1 VKLGYTQTG
10 KNYPVVLDN
19 NKAYV
24 NVPWTDTNT
33 TYSAGSGLSLSGTT
47 FNHSNSITAVSTTGL
62 YKIAYDENGHITST
76 KAVEKGDITALGIP
90 STNTTYSLAT
100 TSADGLMSKDD
111 KSKLNGIAAGATAN
125 TGTVTSITPGTGL
138 TGASSDTAITTSG
151 TINLKTATSGEI
163 GGIKIGYTQTGKNYP
178 VVLDNNN
185 KAYVNVPWTDNNTN
199 THYTSKNVVGA
210 SESATDNATA
220 TNGSVYLNHLEED
233 AVISSH
239 KIVGSGAT
247 KVTSDDNGNITIE
260 SPTIPTIPSV
270 GNAKITIKQGNQ
282 TLGSFTTNQTASA
295 TINIPSSNSSNSNRA
310 RMESGRGAV
319 GSEVKPRPPTRQ

>member
-1 VKLGYTQTG
+1 
-10 KNYPVVLDN
+10 
-19 NKAYV
+19 
-24 NVPWTDTNT
+24 
-33 TYSAGSGLSLSGTT
+33 
-47 FNHSNSITAVSTTGL
+47 
-62 YKIAYDENGHITST
+62 
-76 KAVEKGDITALGIP
+76 
-90 STNTTYSLAT
+90 
-100 TSADGLMSKDD
+100 MSKDD
-111 KSKLNGIAAGATAN
+111 KSKLDGIAAGATAN

-163 GGIKIGYTQTGKNYP
+163 GGIKIGYTQSGKNYP

-233 AVISSH
+233 TVTSSH

-295 TINIPSSNSSNSNRA
+295 TINIPSSNSVAVVGLYNASEFGDVINISSSTDAITEVYGIYVDTQIREMKITPNDGCTIRLLLTL
-310 RMESGRGAV
+310 ESGLSGMEFRITSGV
-319 GSEVKPRPPTRQ
+319 REYISPNLCCINNTYGSVIIEAMNFGGKVLISSASQNG